1 MRALVAIA
9 GLATLAFAPAALAAP
24 VSIAPVAFSAE
35 YQTKVDDEIGDRDSG
50 VLSEFVTRTVSRA
63 LTQRGG
69 EISPNAPVRVEI
81 TIVDADPNRPTWQE
95 VRETPGLSPYWS
107 VSTGGAELQAT
118 LRSADGRVL
127 GEVNHRYFS
136 NSLADVFGSPDTW
149 SDANRATYRF
159 ARKVADA
166 YTAAAN

>member
-1 MRALVAIA
+1 MRALIAFASLAAI
-9 GLATLAFAPAALAAP
+9 AFAPAAFATP
-24 VSIAPVAFSAE
+24 VTVAPVALSAE
-35 YQTKVDDEIGDRDSG
+35 YQTKVDDEIGDRDSQ
-50 VLSEFVTRTVSRA
+50 VLSDFVTRTVSRA

-69 EISPNAPVRVEI
+69 EISESAPVRVEI
-81 TIVDADPNRPTWQE
+81 TIIDADPNRPTWE
-95 VRETPGLSPYWS
+95 EMRSTPGLSQFWS

-127 GEVNHRYFS
+127 GEVTHRYFS
-136 NSLADVFGSPDTW
+136 NSLADIFGSPDTW

-166 YTAAAN
+166 YEAAN

>member
-1 MRALVAIA
+1 MRALIALAGFAAI
-9 GLATLAFAPAALAAP
+9 AFAPAAFAAP
-24 VSIAPVAFSAE
+24 VSIAPVALSTE
-35 YQTKVDDEIGDRDSG
+35 YQTKVDDEIGDRDSE
-50 VLSEFVTRTVSRA
+50 VLSAFVTRVVSRA
-63 LTQRGG
+63 LAQRGG

-81 TIVDADPNRPTWQE
+81 TIVDADPNRPTWE
-95 VRETPGLSPYWS
+95 EMRATPGLSQFWS

-127 GEVNHRYFS
+127 SEVNHRYFS
-136 NSLADVFGSPDTW
+136 NSLADIVGSPDIW

-166 YTAAAN
+166 YSAAAN

>member
-1 MRALVAIA
+1 MRALVALA
-9 GLATLAFAPAALAAP
+9 GLATFAFAPSALAAP
-24 VSIAPVAFSAE
+24 VTIAPVALSAE
-35 YQTKVDDEIGDRDSG
+35 YQTKVDEEIGDRDSR

-69 EISPNAPVRVEI
+69 EIADNAPVRVEI
-81 TIVDADPNRPTWQE
+81 TIVDADPNRPTWE
-95 VRETPGLSPYWS
+95 EMRKTPGLSQFWS

-118 LRSADGRVL
+118 LRGADGSVL

-136 NSLADVFGSPDTW
+136 NSIADIIGSPDTW

-166 YTAAAN
+166 YDAAN